1 VKLRGFLRS
10 RCPRCL
16 QGRVF
21 VPGIPGLVGAIN
33 EACQACGL
41 RFLRESGYF
50 LGAMYISY
58 GLGMLTILP
67 SAVILAVVL
76 EWPLAIV
83 LTISLLQTVISV
95 PLFLRYSRLI
105 WLYMDQSIDPR

>member
-1 VKLRGFLRS
+1 MKLRALLRS

-21 VPGIPGLVGAIN
+21 VPGITGLVGAMN
-33 EACQACGL
+33 EACPVCGL

-50 LGAMYISY
+50 LGAIYISY
-58 GLGMLTILP
+58 GLGILTILP
-67 SAVILAVVL
+67 VAVIMAVLL
-76 EWPLAIV
+76 EWPLAVV

-95 PLFLRYSRLI
+95 PLFMRFSRVI

>member
-1 VKLRGFLRS
+1 MRLRGFLRS
-10 RCPRCL
+10 RCPRCY

-21 VPGIPGLVGAIN
+21 APGIPGLAGAMN
-33 EACQACGL
+33 EACRVCGL
-41 RFLRESGYF
+41 GFLRESGYF
-50 LGAMYISY
+50 LGAIYISY
-58 GLGMLTILP
+58 GLGVITILP
-67 SAVILAVVL
+67 VAVIMAVVL

-83 LTISLLQTVISV
+83 LIISLLQSVVGV